1 MPAPKKNVVGYIAK
15 KIMKSNAKPAKNFMI
30 EPAPKKLK
38 KVKPELKGG
47 LTKPK
52 SNVKV
57 IPTGPLTPKQTEAK
71 RIAKAKLRMME
82 INKKNPS
89 WDK

>member
-1 MPAPKKNVVGYIAK
+1 MPTPKKNVAKYIGKEITKRVVAK
-15 KIMKSNAKPAKNFMI
+15 KSTLVKVQPKPN
-30 EPAPKKLK
+30 LK
-38 KVKPELKGG
+38 AS
-47 LTKPK
+47 PK

-57 IPTGPLTPKQTEAK
+57 IPTGPLTPKQAEAK

>member
-1 MPAPKKNVVGYIAK
+1 MPAPKKSIAGYIAK
-15 KIMKSNAKPAKNFMI
+15 KVA
-30 EPAPKKLK
+30 K
-38 KVKPELKGG
+38 KVVAKKSTLVKLEPKPNLKAS
-47 LTKPK
+47 PK

-57 IPTGPLTPKQTEAK
+57 IPTGPLSPKQTEAK
-71 RIAKAKLRMME
+71 RIAQAKLRMME